1 MKLYKKEDV
10 PASTREILIK
20 RKCDLCGMESKSS
33 DWDGG
38 TYEVKET
45 EIKITIKQ
53 REGSSYPE
61 GGLGT
66 KYEID
71 LCPECFKKRMVP
83 WLISEGATIKNQNWD
98 W

>member
-38 TYEVKET
+38 TYEVKEPA
-45 EIKITIKQ
+45 II
-53 REGSSYPE
+53 
-61 GGLGT
+61 
-66 KYEID
+66 
-71 LCPECFKKRMVP
+71 CPEFAEKGYVVVFSKF
-83 WLISEGATIKNQNWD
+83 WIKAPID
-98 W
+98 IFAGDVEFTRA